1 MNNGGL
7 YKNVKMTLS
16 TANFMVV
23 CAVALLVVC
32 FCVAVFSAEKTNAD
46 VPREISTEN
55 EENFW

>member
-7 YKNVKMTLS
+7 YKNVKMTLN

-32 FCVAVFSAEKTNAD
+32 FCVAVFSAEKTNAG
-46 VPREISTEN
+46 VQREISTEN